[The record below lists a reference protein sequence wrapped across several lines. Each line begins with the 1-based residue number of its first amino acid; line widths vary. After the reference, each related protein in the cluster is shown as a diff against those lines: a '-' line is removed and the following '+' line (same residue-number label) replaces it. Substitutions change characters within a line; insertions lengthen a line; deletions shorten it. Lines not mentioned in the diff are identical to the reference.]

1 VATNRK
7 APVSSPGLPGAT
19 LFWLG
24 FIGIL
29 GPMAIDIY
37 LPALPAMANDFG
49 TTAATV
55 QLGLATTT
63 IGMALGNI
71 VVGAMSDR
79 FGRRAPLLI
88 TGLLMVVGAS
98 LAAASFHIVWFLACC
113 LIMGIS
119 ASAVQ
124 VAGRGVIAD
133 LTTGMASTRA
143 YSFFTGII
151 MAGPVFAPVGGV
163 LILSFAGWRGI
174 FVALAVFALI
184 ATIGVWA
191 FVPESLSKEKRHSDG
206 FVASLRGMGAIWRN
220 RVYRW
225 FAIVNFA
232 AYALMFT
239 YLGTCSLTIQVELGQ
254 PPWVAAAAF
263 AANGAGIG
271 LAGVFS
277 GWLAKRTSSLAIL
290 FVSIAGQVAGIIVL
304 AVVVATNSLS
314 IVSIFAIYFVICTT
328 LGISFGPVITLA
340 LTHVRKKSGTAL
352 GLLGLVQFI
361 IAAITSVF
369 VGTINPSPATAM
381 LMIGGTVV
389 AVSVI
394 AGFGGRRALRRD
406 PDPAT
411 AH

>member
-1 VATNRK
+1 MATTRK
-7 APVSSPGLPGAT
+7 TPVSSPGLPAAT

-37 LPALPAMANDFG
+37 LPALPAMASDFG

-79 FGRRAPLLI
+79 FGRRGPLLI

-124 VAGRGVIAD
+124 VAGRGIIAD

-163 LILSFAGWRGI
+163 LILSLTGWRGI
-174 FVALAVFALI
+174 FVALAAFALI

-206 FVASLRGMGAIWRN
+206 FVASLRAMGAIWRN

-232 AYALMFT
+232 SYALMFT

-277 GWLAKRTSSLAIL
+277 GWLAKRMSSLAIL
-290 FVSIAGQVAGIIVL
+290 IVSIAGQVAGIIVL

-314 IVSIFAIYFVICTT
+314 IVSIFVIYFVICTT

-340 LTHVRKKSGTAL
+340 LTHVRKNSGTAL

-389 AVSVI
+389 AISVI

-406 PDPAT
+406 PDPAM